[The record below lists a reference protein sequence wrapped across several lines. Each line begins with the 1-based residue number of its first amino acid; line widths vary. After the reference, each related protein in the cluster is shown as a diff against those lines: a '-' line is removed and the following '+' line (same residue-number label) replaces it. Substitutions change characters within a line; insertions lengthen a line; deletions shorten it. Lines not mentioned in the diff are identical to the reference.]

1 MDIRLDGKNA
11 VITGG
16 SKGLGLAIA
25 KEMAASGANV
35 AILARDPGTL
45 EAARAQIASS
55 TNGKVVAVAC
65 DVSKAES
72 IEAAMAKVAAE
83 LGPVDILVNN
93 AGQASGQAFETIADA
108 QWQYDLDLKLFAAI
122 RTTRLVWDGMK
133 ARKWGRVINVLAI
146 SAKAPGARSAPSSV
160 SRAAGMA
167 LSKIMAAEGAPH
179 GILVNSLLVGQIESD
194 QLARGFKAR
203 GGDGRY
209 GDFLAQAG
217 SRLPLGRVG
226 KAEEFAAIATF
237 LASEQGGYVT
247 GDAINVDGGLSPA
260 V

>member
-11 VITGG
+11 LITGG

-35 AILARDPGTL
+35 AILARDAGTL
-45 EAARAQIASS
+45 EAARQAVAAT
-55 TNGKVVAVAC
+55 TNGKVAAISA
-65 DVSKAES
+65 DVSKADDVTRAVG
-72 IEAAMAKVAAE
+72 EAQAA
-83 LGPVDILVNN
+83 LGQIDILVNN
-93 AGQASGQAFETIADA
+93 AGQAAGMAFETIPDE

-122 RTTRLVWDGMK
+122 RMSRLVWDGMRQ
-133 ARKWGRVINVLAI
+133 RKWGRIINVLAV

-179 GILVNSLLVGQIESD
+179 NILVNSLLVGQIESD

-203 GGDGRY
+203 GGDGTY
-209 GDFLAQAG
+209 DEFLAQVG
-217 SRLPLGRVG
+217 SRLPMGRVG

-237 LASEQGGYVT
+237 LASEHGGYLT

>member
-35 AILARDPGTL
+35 AILARDAETL
-45 EAARAQIASS
+45 EAARAEIVST
-55 TNGKVVAVAC
+55 TNGKVVAVSC
-65 DVSKAES
+65 DVSKADS
-72 IEAAMAKVAAE
+72 IEAAMAQVAAE

-93 AGQASGQAFETIADA
+93 AGQAAGQAFETIPDS
-108 QWQYDLDLKLFAAI
+108 QWQYDLDLKVFAAI
-122 RTTRLVWDGMK
+122 RTTRLVWEGMRQ
-133 ARKWGRVINVLAI
+133 RKWGRVINVLAI
-146 SAKAPGARSAPSSV
+146 SAKVPGARSAPSSV

-194 QLARGFKAR
+194 QLARGYKAR
-203 GGDGRY
+203 GGDGSY
-209 GDFLAQAG
+209 EDFLAQAG
-217 SRLPLGRVG
+217 SRLPMGRVG
-226 KAEEFAAIATF
+226 KSEEFAAIACF
-237 LASEQGGYVT
+237 LASDRAGYLT

-260 V
+260 P